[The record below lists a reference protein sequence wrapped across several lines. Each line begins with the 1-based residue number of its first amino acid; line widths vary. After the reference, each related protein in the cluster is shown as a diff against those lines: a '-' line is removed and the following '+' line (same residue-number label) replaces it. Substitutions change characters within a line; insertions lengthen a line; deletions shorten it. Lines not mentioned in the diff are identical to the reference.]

1 MEDKVEGRRTITH
14 RAVRLQIVVGIIAAQ
29 LTLSGFA
36 RAENRES
43 VFLVQRKA
51 GIAQAER
58 MVMQHIAQDSKSV
71 KFRKVRYYEHHS
83 TIDGR
88 RVLTAQAI
96 CGQIKTSPEG
106 GASYRRFLSW
116 IFLTTDTGQYNED
129 KYVVAIHDP
138 RYPHDLYAEHHSSI
152 CQNSDDGASTE
163 ANINASQYQ

>member
-1 MEDKVEGRRTITH
+1 VYRDRKGITL
-14 RAVRLQIVVGIIAAQ
+14 RAARLRIVAGVIVAHI
-29 LTLSGFA
+29 TLSGLA
-36 RAENRES
+36 RAENGGS

-58 MVMQHIAQDSKSV
+58 MVIEHIAQDSKSV
-71 KFRKVRYYEHHS
+71 EFRKVRYYEHHS
-83 TIDGR
+83 TIAGR

-96 CGQIKTSPEG
+96 CGQVKISAEA

-116 IFLTTDTGQYNED
+116 IFLATDLGQYNED

-138 RYPHDLYAEHHSSI
+138 QYSHDLYAKHHSSI
-152 CQNSDDGASTE
+152 CQNSGDGASIE